1 MTVKNITSFEGIKTD
16 TGDKEVEHFMNVVCN
31 GSTMEPLDSQYRV
44 ENRLYTPAASSIT
57 EEYVAD
63 VTRCICPTPMR
74 ECLKGY
80 STSESTVNGGIID
93 MFSQW
98 MGMHGPY
105 DSSYCIWNASKSGW
119 AETGDFSTSK
129 GIRTF
134 PYHFNNGSCLGVHH
148 KLRHLKTI
156 STPSFVL
163 SFYVTERFRQT
174 GMPYDNILETKYQ
187 NAIDT
192 ATPSDPQVCRL
203 VVTPCFFV
211 RRIYKGSS
219 YQDPLIESVSNTINV
234 RADWYAFPLSWDFVN
249 NEWHYPKKRSRYR
262 SLDGT
267 DTANCE
273 RELVEHVV
281 EWYETILPKYNFD
294 ACECNSVDSPFCYIS
309 IGPILAWV
317 GFKTSNTSSRGVSGI
332 IPDPEY
338 DAAGGPS
345 SVGVAPIGSST
356 HWCDLENTPVVTA
369 LFNSPC
375 WKDNRTLTGIGDNT
389 YYDPSQRWNSTGWSV
404 FTYLSEM
411 NHSESDESLENQ
423 KRYIYYNVEGGVN
436 YMIGPVRSS
445 KYSVNTEG
453 CKKFHSRNW
462 SLTFFNQRLFALDKN
477 SGYTYATN
485 AGIEKEFLKEMFFF
499 DIETTEHDPGHAF
512 QRKSDVPN
520 IDELG
525 DWFDMDDDG
534 VYRTK
539 IWGWYGKPSSSSGL
553 AKQIHS
559 SDNTLYLVY
568 DSSVDTYALSNLSDQ
583 PITMTYQNTHSPNG
597 VFSNIFHDGAI
608 TLLFENC
615 GLGIKVY
622 KFNEDGSLA
631 LVSNAE
637 MEKRLYRH
645 CKNLQCTTYL
655 SNGKRF
661 VAIIADDKSFAYLYD
676 VNGGY
681 WTEMTLFT
689 GTNFVSFYFKNTIP
703 MTLPLSEYE
712 DNEGCW
718 NDTWEE
724 TAPLLNSKYFVNH
737 HDVSKFTFAYG
748 QTNLYLNKTAAGTAG
763 LADSTQPPVINN
775 DCYITTAPSFYGK
788 RQALTYVQVVGDNKN
803 EDDDK
808 TAASTTWSLSVSFD
822 NGKTF
827 NDAKVRVKGNT
838 QRMDKDIEW
847 RALGSGNN
855 SAIKILASGIKEE
868 SQIYAINTEVK

>member
-44 ENRLYTPAASSIT
+44 ENRLCSTFTAGKALS
-57 EEYVAD
+57 D
-63 VTRCICPTPMR
+63 VTKCVCPTPMR

-80 STSESTVNGGIID
+80 SCSSSTVNGGIID
-93 MFSQW
+93 MYSQW
-98 MGMHGPY
+98 MKMCGPY
-105 DSSYCIWNASKSGW
+105 NGMYPSYNSSKSAW

-134 PYHFNNGSCLGVHH
+134 PYWFNSGSCLGVHH

-156 STPSFVL
+156 QTPSFVL
-163 SFYVTERFRQT
+163 SFYVTEPFRQG
-174 GMPYDNILETKYQ
+174 GMSYDNILETKYQ

-192 ATPSDPQVCRL
+192 TPSDPQTCR
-203 VVTPCFFV
+203 VVVSPCFFV
-211 RRIYKGSS
+211 RCIYKQER
-219 YQDPLIESVSNTINV
+219 YTDDTVATTDNIAV
-234 RADWYAFPLSWDFVN
+234 RADWFAFPISWDFVN
-249 NEWHYPKKRSRYR
+249 NDLPSPILRSTYR

-267 DTANCE
+267 DTNNAEYVFAN
-273 RELVEHVV
+273 RVST
-281 EWYETILPKYNFD
+281 WYSDRLPKYNFS
-294 ACECNSVDSPFCYIS
+294 ACECNTTDSMFCYIS

-317 GFKTSNTSSRGVSGI
+317 GFKTVDTNSTAVSGI

-356 HWCDLENTPVVTA
+356 LWYENENTPVLTA

-375 WKDNRTLTGIGDNT
+375 WRNNNIYTGIGDNA
-389 YYDPSQRWNSTGWSV
+389 YYDPEQAWSSMGWTV

-411 NHSESDESLENQ
+411 NHSESDPLIENQ
-423 KRYIYYNVEGGVN
+423 KRYIYYPVTGGAN
-436 YMIGPVRSS
+436 YVIGPTRSTN
-445 KYSVNTEG
+445 YSVNTKG

-477 SGYTYATN
+477 SGYTFATN
-485 AGIEKEFLKEMFFF
+485 AGVEKEFLVQMFEF
-499 DIETTEHDPGHAF
+499 DVETTEHEPGHAF

-597 VFSNIFHDGAI
+597 VFSHIFNDGAVA
-608 TLLFENC
+608 LLFENC

-622 KFNEDGSLA
+622 KFNEDGSIA

-661 VAIIADDKSFAYLYD
+661 VAILADDKSYAYLYD

-681 WTEMTLFT
+681 WTEMTLFA
-689 GTNFVSFYFKNTIP
+689 GKNFVSFYFENSIP
-703 MTLPLSEYE
+703 MTIPVNEYE
-712 DNEGCW
+712 DNEGHW
-718 NDTWEE
+718 NDSWAE
-724 TAPLLNSKYFVNH
+724 TAPLLNSKYFVNR
-737 HDVSKFTFAYG
+737 HDVSNFTFAYG
-748 QTNLYLNKTAAGTAG
+748 QTTLYLDKTAAGTAG
-763 LADSTQPPVINN
+763 LAEDTQPPVINN
-775 DCYITTAPSFYGK
+775 DCYITTAPSFYGSRK
-788 RQALTYVQVVGDNKN
+788 ALTYIQVVGDNKN
-803 EDDDK
+803 EDSTK
-808 TAASTTWSLSVSFD
+808 TASSTTWSLSVSFD

-827 NDAKVRVKGNT
+827 NTAKTRIKGSE